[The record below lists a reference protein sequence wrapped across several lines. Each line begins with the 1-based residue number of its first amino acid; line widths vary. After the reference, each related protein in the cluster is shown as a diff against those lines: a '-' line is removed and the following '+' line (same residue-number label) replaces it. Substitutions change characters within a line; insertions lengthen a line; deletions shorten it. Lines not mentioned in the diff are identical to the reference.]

1 MDTKNVIAAIT
12 LSSAI
17 IILWSLFMIPEQPQ
31 KKDLIEKD
39 KIEQNADTPSLE
51 QKETLVTISREQ
63 ALKENARIQFEN
75 DNIVGSISLKGAS
88 IDDLTF
94 KNYKINLNEEDKV
107 ILSSS
112 QVNNLEIESFS
123 FSQSK
128 NKILIFTQSVKV
140 WRYNTRG
147 DYWVYDFK
155 KNEIQKLGRNMS
167 SSSLMFAKFSPN
179 ERFVAYVSKEKTES
193 GIRNSSTSVNIY
205 LESLDDR
212 SIKKLTS
219 SNGTKK
225 LINGT
230 FDWVYEEEF
239 GCRDGFIFNEDGT
252 RIAFWQIDANQVRDF
267 YMINNTDSIYSYTIP
282 VEYPKV
288 GEDLTPARIGVINL
302 SNAEITWMKIPG
314 EQNKFY
320 LPRMTWMP
328 GRNDLMI
335 QQLNRKQN
343 HSKIYIANAN
353 DGSTELLMEEKDDA
367 WVDLRSSWPYQVQA
381 GWKFINNGKEFL
393 YTTEKDGWSHIYRFD
408 ITNKTEYLVTKGNY
422 DVVKPLAYD
431 EKNESVYFIASP
443 ENPTERY
450 LYKTSAKGDGKL
462 IRVTPDILEGSHNY
476 QISTKAKYA
485 FHSFSNYFTRPMQA
499 IVSLPNHKF
508 INENQNMIEKYDLEK
523 KKDHPLE
530 FFEITTVDNVT
541 MEGWI
546 VKPKNLNKNKKYPVL
561 FYFYSEPAGQTGV
574 NRYGA
579 GNNSLY
585 DGNLGEDGYVY
596 VTFDGRG
603 TPSPKGRAWR
613 KAIYRNIG
621 RINVRDMAMG
631 AKAVFEKY
639 EFIDTS
645 RVAVHGWSGGG
656 TATLNCLFQYPEI
669 FHTGIAAAAVAN
681 QLTYDNIY
689 QERYMGDPKESYQDY
704 VDGSPI
710 KYAKNLKGNL
720 LYIHGTGDDNVHYQ
734 NAEMLANELIK
745 HKKVFYMLSYPN
757 RSHGIRED
765 GAYPHVRL
773 MFTDFLR
780 KNCPPGG
787 R

>member
-1 MDTKNVIAAIT
+1 
-12 LSSAI
+12 
-17 IILWSLFMIPEQPQ
+17 MIKHTQTIFYIFF
-31 KKDLIEKD
+31 LISTNLLGRVLPSDVVWNENETGYYTIKENSIVLVSTRGKKD
-39 KIEQNADTPSLE
+39 KI
-51 QKETLVTISREQ
+51 I
-63 ALKENARIQFEN
+63 
-75 DNIVGSISLKGAS
+75 
-88 IDDLTF
+88 LT
-94 KNYKINLNEEDKV
+94 
-107 ILSSS
+107 SS
-112 QVNNLEIESFS
+112 QVNNIKIESFS

-128 NKILIFTQSVKV
+128 NKVLLFTESVKV

-147 DYWVYDFK
+147 DYWVYDFN
-155 KNEIQKLGRNMS
+155 KNEMQKLGREMS

-179 ERFVAYVSKEKTES
+179 ENFVAYVSKEKSDS
-193 GIRNSSTSVNIY
+193 GTRNSSTSVNIY
-205 LESLDDR
+205 LEDLESR
-212 SIKKLTS
+212 TIKKLTS
-219 SNGTKK
+219 SKGTKK

-239 GCRDGFIFNEDGT
+239 GCRDGFIFNDDGSK
-252 RIAFWQIDANQVRDF
+252 IAFWQIDANQVRDF

-288 GEDLTPARIGVINL
+288 GEDLSPARIGVINL
-302 SNAEITWMKIPG
+302 KDEKITWMKIPG
-314 EQNKFY
+314 EENKFY

-328 GRNDLMI
+328 NRNDLMI

-343 HSKIYIANAN
+343 HSKIYIANS
-353 DGSTELLMEEKDDA
+353 DSGEIDILMEEKDEA

-408 ITNKTEYLVTKGNY
+408 INKKSEYLVTKGEY

-431 EKNESVYFIASP
+431 EKNEDVYFIASP

-450 LYKTSAKGDGKL
+450 LYKTSSLGNGEL
-462 IRVTPDILEGSHNY
+462 IKVTPNILEGSHNY

-499 IVSLPNHKF
+499 IVSLPEHKF
-508 INENQNMIEKYDLEK
+508 INKDQNMITKYDPQI
-523 KKDHPLE
+523 KDENPLE
-530 FFEITTVDNVT
+530 FFEITTIDNVT

-546 VKPKNLNKNKKYPVL
+546 VKPKNLDPEKKYPVL

-579 GNNSLY
+579 GRNGLY
-585 DGNLGEDGYVY
+585 DGDLGEDGYVY

-631 AKAVFEKY
+631 AKAVFSKY
-639 EFIDTS
+639 NFIDTS

-669 FHTGIAAAAVAN
+669 FHTGIAVAAVAN

-704 VDGSPI
+704 IDGSPI
-710 KYAKNLKGNL
+710 KYAKNLQGNL

-773 MFTDFLR
+773 MFTDFLK

>member
-1 MDTKNVIAAIT
+1 MIKQTQ
-12 LSSAI
+12 
-17 IILWSLFMIPEQPQ
+17 SLFYLIFFVSINLFGRVLPNDVVWNESETGYFTI
-31 KKDLIEKD
+31 KD
-39 KIEQNADTPSLE
+39 N
-51 QKETLVTISREQ
+51 
-63 ALKENARIQFEN
+63 
-75 DNIVGSISLKGAS
+75 NIVLVSTRGK
-88 IDDLTF
+88 
-94 KNYKINLNEEDKV
+94 EDKV

-167 SSSLMFAKFSPN
+167 GSSLMFAKFSPN
-179 ERFVAYVSKEKTES
+179 ERFVAYVSKEKSES

-212 SIKKLTS
+212 TIKKLTS

-302 SNAEITWMKIPG
+302 TNEEITWMKIPG

-353 DGSTELLMEEKDDA
+353 NGSTELLMEEKDDA

-431 EKNESVYFIASP
+431 EKNENVYFIASP

-462 IRVTPDILEGSHNY
+462 IRVTPDVLEGSHNY

-530 FFEITTVDNVT
+530 FFEITTVDDVT

-546 VKPKNLNKNKKYPVL
+546 VKPKNLDKNKKYPVL

-579 GNNSLY
+579 GNNGLY

-710 KYAKNLKGNL
+710 KYAKNLEGNL

-745 HKKVFYMLSYPN
+745 HKKIFYMLSYPN

>member
-1 MDTKNVIAAIT
+1 MIKQTQ
-12 LSSAI
+12 
-17 IILWSLFMIPEQPQ
+17 SLFYLIFFVSINLFGRVLPNDVVWNESETGYFTI
-31 KKDLIEKD
+31 KD
-39 KIEQNADTPSLE
+39 N
-51 QKETLVTISREQ
+51 
-63 ALKENARIQFEN
+63 
-75 DNIVGSISLKGAS
+75 NIVLVSTRGK
-88 IDDLTF
+88 
-94 KNYKINLNEEDKV
+94 EDKV

-179 ERFVAYVSKEKTES
+179 ERFVAYVSKEKSES

-212 SIKKLTS
+212 TIKKLTS

-302 SNAEITWMKIPG
+302 TNEEITWMKIPG

-353 DGSTELLMEEKDDA
+353 NGSTELLMEEKDEA

-431 EKNESVYFIASP
+431 EKNENVYFIASP

-450 LYKTSAKGDGKL
+450 LYKTSAKGDGQL
-462 IRVTPDILEGSHNY
+462 IRVTPDVLEGSHNY

-530 FFEITTVDNVT
+530 FFEITTVDDVT

-546 VKPKNLNKNKKYPVL
+546 VKPKNLDKNKKYPVL

-579 GNNSLY
+579 GNNGLY

-669 FHTGIAAAAVAN
+669 FHTGIAVAAVAN

-710 KYAKNLKGNL
+710 KYAKNLEGNL

-745 HKKVFYMLSYPN
+745 HKKIFYMLSYPN

>member
-1 MDTKNVIAAIT
+1 MIKQTQ
-12 LSSAI
+12 
-17 IILWSLFMIPEQPQ
+17 SLFYLIFFVSINLFGRVLPNDVVWNESETGYFTI
-31 KKDLIEKD
+31 KD
-39 KIEQNADTPSLE
+39 N
-51 QKETLVTISREQ
+51 
-63 ALKENARIQFEN
+63 
-75 DNIVGSISLKGAS
+75 NIVLVSTRGK
-88 IDDLTF
+88 
-94 KNYKINLNEEDKV
+94 EDKV

-179 ERFVAYVSKEKTES
+179 ERFVAYVSKEKSES

-212 SIKKLTS
+212 TIKKLTS

-302 SNAEITWMKIPG
+302 SNEEITWMKIPG
-314 EQNKFY
+314 EENKFY

-353 DGSTELLMEEKDDA
+353 NGSTELLMEEKDEA

-408 ITNKTEYLVTKGNY
+408 ITYKTEYLVTKGNY

-462 IRVTPDILEGSHNY
+462 IRVTPDVLEGSHNY

-508 INENQNMIEKYDLEK
+508 INENQNMIKKYDLEK

-530 FFEITTVDNVT
+530 FFEITTVDDVT

-546 VKPKNLNKNKKYPVL
+546 VKPKNLDKNKKYPVL

-579 GNNSLY
+579 GNNGLY

-669 FHTGIAAAAVAN
+669 FHTGIAVAAVAN

-710 KYAKNLKGNL
+710 KYAKNLEGNL

-745 HKKVFYMLSYPN
+745 HKKIFYMLSYPN

>member
-1 MDTKNVIAAIT
+1 MIKQTQ
-12 LSSAI
+12 
-17 IILWSLFMIPEQPQ
+17 SLFYLIFFVSINLFGRVLPNDVVWNESETGYFTI
-31 KKDLIEKD
+31 KD
-39 KIEQNADTPSLE
+39 N
-51 QKETLVTISREQ
+51 
-63 ALKENARIQFEN
+63 
-75 DNIVGSISLKGAS
+75 NIVLVSTRGK
-88 IDDLTF
+88 
-94 KNYKINLNEEDKV
+94 EDKV

-167 SSSLMFAKFSPN
+167 GSSLMFAKFSPN
-179 ERFVAYVSKEKTES
+179 ERFVAYVSKEKSES

-212 SIKKLTS
+212 TIKKLTS

-302 SNAEITWMKIPG
+302 TNEEITWMKIPG

-353 DGSTELLMEEKDDA
+353 NGSTELLMEEKDDA

-462 IRVTPDILEGSHNY
+462 IRVTPDVLEGSHNY

-546 VKPKNLNKNKKYPVL
+546 VKPKNLDKNKKYPVL

-579 GNNSLY
+579 GNNGLY

>member
-1 MDTKNVIAAIT
+1 MFFISMNLFGRVLPNDVIWNENETGYYTIKENNIVLVSTKG
-12 LSSAI
+12 
-17 IILWSLFMIPEQPQ
+17 
-31 KKDLIEKD
+31 KGD
-39 KIEQNADTPSLE
+39 KI
-51 QKETLVTISREQ
+51 
-63 ALKENARIQFEN
+63 
-75 DNIVGSISLKGAS
+75 
-88 IDDLTF
+88 
-94 KNYKINLNEEDKV
+94 

-112 QVNNLEIESFS
+112 QIKNLEIESFS
-123 FSQSK
+123 FSQNK
-128 NKILIFTQSVKV
+128 NKVLIFTESVKV

-147 DYWVYDFK
+147 DYWVYDFSK
-155 KNEIQKLGRNMS
+155 GELQKLGRDMS
-167 SSSLMFAKFSPN
+167 SSSLMFAKFSPDAN
-179 ERFVAYVSKEKTES
+179 FVAYVSKEKSES
-193 GIRNSSTSVNIY
+193 GIRTSSTSVNIY
-205 LESLDDR
+205 LENLQDR

-219 SNGTKK
+219 SNRTKK

-239 GCRDGFIFNEDGT
+239 GCRDGFIFNEDGS

-288 GEDLTPARIGVINL
+288 GEDLSPAKIGVINL
-302 SNAEITWMKIPG
+302 SNEKTTWMNVPG

-343 HSKIYIANAN
+343 HSKIYIANS
-353 DGSTELLMEEKDDA
+353 DSGETELLMEEKDDA

-381 GWKFINNGKEFL
+381 GWKFINDGKEFL
-393 YTTEKDGWSHIYRFD
+393 YTTEKDGWSHIYRFN
-408 ITNKTEYLVTKGNY
+408 IASKSEYLVTKGNY

-462 IRVTPDILEGSHNY
+462 IRVTPEILEGSHNY
-476 QISTKAKYA
+476 QISTKGKYA

-499 IVSLPNHKF
+499 LVSLPNHKF
-508 INENQNMIEKYDLEK
+508 INEEQNMIKKYEPEK
-523 KKDHPLE
+523 KEDHPLE
-530 FFEITTVDNVT
+530 FFEITTIDDVT

-546 VKPKNLNKNKKYPVL
+546 VKPKNLDKNKKYPVL

-639 EFIDTS
+639 NFIDTS

-704 VDGSPI
+704 IDGSPI

>member
-1 MDTKNVIAAIT
+1 MLKIIHNS
-12 LSSAI
+12 LF
-17 IILWSLFMIPEQPQ
+17 IILLFSYSLTARVLPQ
-31 KKDLIEKD
+31 DVVWNEEETGYYSIKENNIMLISTEGEKD
-39 KIEQNADTPSLE
+39 QL
-51 QKETLVTISREQ
+51 
-63 ALKENARIQFEN
+63 
-75 DNIVGSISLKGAS
+75 
-88 IDDLTF
+88 
-94 KNYKINLNEEDKV
+94 

-112 QVNNLEIESFS
+112 EVGDIKIESFL
-123 FSQSK
+123 FSQNK
-128 NKILIFTQSVKV
+128 NKILLFTKSVKV
-140 WRYNTRG
+140 WRYNTKG

-155 KNEIQKLGRNMS
+155 TKQGNKIGKSMPD
-167 SSSLMFAKFSPN
+167 SSLMFAKFSPN
-179 ERFVAYVSKEKTES
+179 EKFVAFVSKEKS
-193 GIRNSSTSVNIY
+193 DKNIRNSSTSVNIY
-205 LESLDDR
+205 IENLEDN

-219 SNGTKK
+219 SNGTEK

-239 GCRDGFIFNEDGT
+239 GCRDGFIFNESGNK
-252 RIAFWQIDANQVRDF
+252 IAFWQIDANQVRDF

-288 GEDLTPARIGVINL
+288 GEDLTPAKIGVINL
-302 SNAEITWMKIPG
+302 DNGEIQWMNIPG
-314 EQNKFY
+314 ESHKYY
-320 LPRMTWMP
+320 LPRMTWIP
-328 GRNDLMI
+328 GKDELMV

-343 HSKIYIANAN
+343 HSKIFVANS
-353 DGSTELLMEEKDDA
+353 DTGESKLLMEEKDDA

-381 GWKFINNGKEFL
+381 GWKFINSGKEFL
-393 YTTEKDGWSHIYRFD
+393 YTTEKDGWSHIYRFN
-408 ITNKTEYLVTKGNY
+408 IKKQTEYLVTKGNY

-431 EKNESVYFIASP
+431 EKSDEVYFIASP
-443 ENPTERY
+443 NQPTERY
-450 LYKTSAKGDGKL
+450 LYKTSAKGKGNLKR
-462 IRVTPDILEGSHNY
+462 ITPEILEGSHNY

-485 FHSFSNYFTRPMQA
+485 FHSFSNYYTRPMQA
-499 IVSLPNHKF
+499 IISLPDHRF
-508 INENQNMIEKYDLEK
+508 INEDQNMVNKFDK
-523 KKDHPLE
+523 KKKSDHPLE
-530 FFEITTVDNVT
+530 FFQITTVDDVT

-546 VKPKNLNKNKKYPVL
+546 VKPKNMDKNKKYPVL

-579 GNNSLY
+579 GNNGLY
-585 DGNLGEDGYVY
+585 DGNLAEDGYVY

-613 KAIYRNIG
+613 KAIYRQIG
-621 RINVRDMAMG
+621 RVNVRDMAMG
-631 AKAVFEKY
+631 AKAVFDKY
-639 EFIDTS
+639 TFIDTS

-669 FHTGIAAAAVAN
+669 FHTGIAVAAVAN

-710 KYAKNLKGNL
+710 KYAKNLEGNL

>member
-1 MDTKNVIAAIT
+1 MLKIIHNS
-12 LSSAI
+12 LF
-17 IILWSLFMIPEQPQ
+17 IILLFSYSLTARVLPQ
-31 KKDLIEKD
+31 DVVWNEEETGYYSIKENNIMLISTEGEKD
-39 KIEQNADTPSLE
+39 QL
-51 QKETLVTISREQ
+51 
-63 ALKENARIQFEN
+63 
-75 DNIVGSISLKGAS
+75 
-88 IDDLTF
+88 
-94 KNYKINLNEEDKV
+94 

-112 QVNNLEIESFS
+112 EVGDIKIESFL
-123 FSQSK
+123 FSQNK
-128 NKILIFTQSVKV
+128 NKILLFTKSVKV
-140 WRYNTRG
+140 WRYNTKG

-155 KNEIQKLGRNMS
+155 TKQGNKIGKSMPD
-167 SSSLMFAKFSPN
+167 SSLMFAKFSPN
-179 ERFVAYVSKEKTES
+179 EKFVAFVSKEKS
-193 GIRNSSTSVNIY
+193 DKNIRNSSTSVNIY
-205 LESLDDR
+205 IENLEDN

-219 SNGTKK
+219 SNGTEK

-239 GCRDGFIFNEDGT
+239 GCRDGFIFNESGNK
-252 RIAFWQIDANQVRDF
+252 IAFWQIDANQVRDF

-288 GEDLTPARIGVINL
+288 GEDLTPAKIGVINL
-302 SNAEITWMKIPG
+302 DNGEIQWMNIPG
-314 EQNKFY
+314 ESHKYY
-320 LPRMTWMP
+320 LPRMTWIP
-328 GRNDLMI
+328 GKDELMV

-343 HSKIYIANAN
+343 HSKIFVANS
-353 DGSTELLMEEKDDA
+353 DTGESKLLMEEKDDA

-381 GWKFINNGKEFL
+381 GWKFINSGKEFL
-393 YTTEKDGWSHIYRFD
+393 YTTEKDGWSHIYRFN
-408 ITNKTEYLVTKGNY
+408 IKKQTEYLVTKGNY

-431 EKNESVYFIASP
+431 EKSDEVYFIASP
-443 ENPTERY
+443 NQPTERY
-450 LYKTSAKGDGKL
+450 LYKTSAKGNGNLKR
-462 IRVTPDILEGSHNY
+462 ITPEILEGSHNY

-485 FHSFSNYFTRPMQA
+485 FHSFSNYYTRPMQA
-499 IVSLPNHKF
+499 VVSLPDHRF
-508 INENQNMIEKYDLEK
+508 INEDQNMINKFDK
-523 KKDHPLE
+523 KKKSDHPLE
-530 FFEITTVDNVT
+530 FFQITTVDDVT

-546 VKPKNLNKNKKYPVL
+546 VKPKDMDKNKKYPVL

-579 GNNSLY
+579 GNNGLY
-585 DGNLGEDGYVY
+585 DGNLAEDGYVY

-613 KAIYRNIG
+613 KAIYRQIG
-621 RINVRDMAMG
+621 RVNVRDMAMG
-631 AKAVFEKY
+631 AKAVFDKY
-639 EFIDTS
+639 TFIDTS

-669 FHTGIAAAAVAN
+669 FHTGIAVAAVAN

-710 KYAKNLKGNL
+710 KYAKNLEGNL

>member
-1 MDTKNVIAAIT
+1 MIKQTQ
-12 LSSAI
+12 
-17 IILWSLFMIPEQPQ
+17 SLFYLIFFVSINLFGRVLPNDVVWNESETGYFTI
-31 KKDLIEKD
+31 KD
-39 KIEQNADTPSLE
+39 N
-51 QKETLVTISREQ
+51 
-63 ALKENARIQFEN
+63 
-75 DNIVGSISLKGAS
+75 NIVLVSTRGK
-88 IDDLTF
+88 
-94 KNYKINLNEEDKV
+94 EDKV

-167 SSSLMFAKFSPN
+167 NSSLMFAKFSPN

-219 SNGTKK
+219 SNGTQK

-302 SNAEITWMKIPG
+302 SNEEITWMKIPG

-546 VKPKNLNKNKKYPVL
+546 VKPKNLDKNKKYPVL
-561 FYFYSEPAGQTGV
+561 FYFYSEPAGQTGI

-579 GNNSLY
+579 GNNGLY

-704 VDGSPI
+704 IDGSPI

>member
-1 MDTKNVIAAIT
+1 
-12 LSSAI
+12 
-17 IILWSLFMIPEQPQ
+17 
-31 KKDLIEKD
+31 
-39 KIEQNADTPSLE
+39 
-51 QKETLVTISREQ
+51 
-63 ALKENARIQFEN
+63 
-75 DNIVGSISLKGAS
+75 
-88 IDDLTF
+88 
-94 KNYKINLNEEDKV
+94 
-107 ILSSS
+107 
-112 QVNNLEIESFS
+112 
-123 FSQSK
+123 
-128 NKILIFTQSVKV
+128 
-140 WRYNTRG
+140 
-147 DYWVYDFK
+147 
-155 KNEIQKLGRNMS
+155 
-167 SSSLMFAKFSPN
+167 
-179 ERFVAYVSKEKTES
+179 
-193 GIRNSSTSVNIY
+193 
-205 LESLDDR
+205 
-212 SIKKLTS
+212 
-219 SNGTKK
+219 
-225 LINGT
+225 
-230 FDWVYEEEF
+230 
-239 GCRDGFIFNEDGT
+239 
-252 RIAFWQIDANQVRDF
+252 AFWQIDANQVIDF
-267 YMINNTDSIYSYTIP
+267 FMINNTDSIYSYTIP

-288 GEDLTPARIGVINL
+288 GEDLSPARIGVIDL
-302 SNAEITWMKIPG
+302 ATDKISWIKIPG
-314 EQNKFY
+314 ESNKFY
-320 LPRMTWMP
+320 LPRMTWLP
-328 GRNDLMI
+328 NKDELMI

-343 HSKIYIANAN
+343 HSKIFIA
-353 DGSTELLMEEKDDA
+353 DSESGQSRLLMEETDDA

-393 YTTEKDGWSHIYRFD
+393 YTTEKDGWSHIYRFN
-408 ITNKTEYLVTKGNY
+408 IKNKKEYLVTKGNY
-422 DVVKPLAYD
+422 DVVRPLAYD
-431 EKNESVYFIASP
+431 EQNKEVYFIASP

-450 LYKTSAKGDGKL
+450 LYKTSVKGNGKL
-462 IRVTPDILEGSHNY
+462 QRVTPLNLEGSHNY

-485 FHSFSNYFTRPMQA
+485 FHSFSNYYTKPMQA
-499 IVSLPNHKF
+499 VISLPSHDF
-508 INENQNMIEKYDLEK
+508 IYKEQNMVSKFDSRK

-546 VKPKNLNKNKKYPVL
+546 VKPKNLDVNKKYPVL

-579 GNNSLY
+579 GNNGLY
-585 DGNLGEDGYVY
+585 DGNLSEDGYVY

-639 EFIDTS
+639 DFIDTT

-669 FHTGIAAAAVAN
+669 FHTGIAVAAVAN

-689 QERYMGDPKESYQDY
+689 QERYMGDPKETYQDY

-765 GAYPHVRL
+765 NAYPHVRL

-787 R
+787 K

>member
-1 MDTKNVIAAIT
+1 MFFITMNLFGRVLPNDVIWNENETGYYTIKENNIVLVSTKG
-12 LSSAI
+12 
-17 IILWSLFMIPEQPQ
+17 
-31 KKDLIEKD
+31 KGD
-39 KIEQNADTPSLE
+39 KI
-51 QKETLVTISREQ
+51 
-63 ALKENARIQFEN
+63 
-75 DNIVGSISLKGAS
+75 
-88 IDDLTF
+88 
-94 KNYKINLNEEDKV
+94 

-112 QVNNLEIESFS
+112 QIKNLEIESFS
-123 FSQSK
+123 FSQNK
-128 NKILIFTQSVKV
+128 NKVLIFTESVKV

-147 DYWVYDFK
+147 DYWVYDFSK
-155 KNEIQKLGRNMS
+155 GELQKLGRDMS
-167 SSSLMFAKFSPN
+167 SSSLMFAKFSPDAN
-179 ERFVAYVSKEKTES
+179 FVAYVSKEKSES
-193 GIRNSSTSVNIY
+193 GIRTSSTSVNIY
-205 LESLDDR
+205 LENLQDR

-239 GCRDGFIFNEDGT
+239 GCRDGFIFNEDGS

-288 GEDLTPARIGVINL
+288 GEDLSPARIGVINL
-302 SNAEITWMKIPG
+302 SNEKTTWMNVPG

-343 HSKIYIANAN
+343 HSKIYIANS
-353 DGSTELLMEEKDDA
+353 DSGETELLMEEKDDA

-393 YTTEKDGWSHIYRFD
+393 YTTEKDGWSHIYRFN
-408 ITNKTEYLVTKGNY
+408 IASKSEYLVTKGNY

-450 LYKTSAKGDGKL
+450 LYKTSVKGDGKL
-462 IRVTPDILEGSHNY
+462 IRVTPEILEGSHNY
-476 QISTKAKYA
+476 QISTKGKYA

-499 IVSLPNHKF
+499 IVSLPNHRF
-508 INENQNMIEKYDLEK
+508 INEEQNMIKKYEPEK
-523 KKDHPLE
+523 KEDHPLE
-530 FFEITTVDNVT
+530 FFEITTIDDVT

-546 VKPKNLNKNKKYPVL
+546 VKPKNLDKNKKYSVL

-639 EFIDTS
+639 NFIDTS

>member
-1 MDTKNVIAAIT
+1 MQK
-12 LSSAI
+12 I
-17 IILWSLFMIPEQPQ
+17 IQSSLFIIVLLSYSLTARVLPQ
-31 KKDLIEKD
+31 DVVWNEEETGYYSIKENNIMLISTEGKKDQL
-39 KIEQNADTPSLE
+39 
-51 QKETLVTISREQ
+51 
-63 ALKENARIQFEN
+63 
-75 DNIVGSISLKGAS
+75 
-88 IDDLTF
+88 
-94 KNYKINLNEEDKV
+94 

-112 QVNNLEIESFS
+112 EVGDIKIESFL
-123 FSQSK
+123 FSKNK
-128 NKILIFTQSVKV
+128 NKILLFTNSIKV

-147 DYWVYDFK
+147 DYWVYNFETKQGK
-155 KNEIQKLGRNMS
+155 KIGNSMPD
-167 SSSLMFAKFSPN
+167 SSLMFAKFSPN
-179 ERFVAYVSKEKTES
+179 ESFVAFVSKEKS
-193 GIRNSSTSVNIY
+193 SKNVRNSSTSVNIY
-205 LESLDDR
+205 IENLEDN

-219 SNGTKK
+219 SNGTEK

-239 GCRDGFIFNEDGT
+239 GCRDGFIFNDSGNK
-252 RIAFWQIDANQVRDF
+252 IAFWQIDANQVRDF

-288 GEDLTPARIGVINL
+288 GEDLTPAKIGVIDLDNG
-302 SNAEITWMKIPG
+302 EIQWIKIPG
-314 EQNKFY
+314 ESHKYY
-320 LPRMTWMP
+320 LPRMTWVP
-328 GRNDLMI
+328 GRDELMI

-343 HSKIYIANAN
+343 HSKIYVA
-353 DGSTELLMEEKDDA
+353 DSETGESKLLMEEKDDA

-381 GWKFINNGKEFL
+381 GWKFINGGKEFL
-393 YTTEKDGWSHIYRFD
+393 YTTEKDGWSHIYRFN
-408 ITNKTEYLVTKGNY
+408 IKKQTEYLVTKGNY

-431 EKNESVYFIASP
+431 EKSDEVYFIASP
-443 ENPTERY
+443 NQPTERY
-450 LYKTSAKGDGKL
+450 LYKTSAKGKGSLKR
-462 IRVTPDILEGSHNY
+462 ITPDVLEGSHNY

-485 FHSFSNYFTRPMQA
+485 FHSFSNYYTRPMQA
-499 IVSLPNHKF
+499 IVSLPDHKF
-508 INENQNMIEKYDLEK
+508 INEDQDMINKFDKEK

-530 FFEITTVDNVT
+530 FFQITTVDDVT

-546 VKPKNLNKNKKYPVL
+546 VKPKNMDKNKKYPVL

-579 GNNSLY
+579 GNNGLY
-585 DGNLGEDGYVY
+585 DGNLAEDGYVY

-613 KAIYRNIG
+613 KAIYRQIG
-621 RINVRDMAMG
+621 RVNVRDMAMG
-631 AKAVFEKY
+631 AKAVFDKY
-639 EFIDTS
+639 NFIDTS

-669 FHTGIAAAAVAN
+669 FHTGIAVAAVAN

-710 KYAKNLKGNL
+710 KYAKNLEGNL

-745 HKKVFYMLSYPN
+745 HKKIFYMLSYPN

>member
-1 MDTKNVIAAIT
+1 MIRQTQSLIY
-12 LSSAI
+12 
-17 IILWSLFMIPEQPQ
+17 ILLFVSINLFGRVLPNDVVWNESETGYYTI
-31 KKDLIEKD
+31 KD
-39 KIEQNADTPSLE
+39 N
-51 QKETLVTISREQ
+51 
-63 ALKENARIQFEN
+63 
-75 DNIVGSISLKGAS
+75 NIVLVSTRGK
-88 IDDLTF
+88 
-94 KNYKINLNEEDKV
+94 EDKV
-107 ILSSS
+107 ILSST

-128 NKILIFTQSVKV
+128 NKILIFTESVKV

-155 KNEIQKLGRNMS
+155 KDEIQKLGRNMS

-179 ERFVAYVSKEKTES
+179 ENFVAYVSKEKSES

-302 SNAEITWMKIPG
+302 SNEEITWMKVPG

-343 HSKIYIANAN
+343 HSKIYIANGDN
-353 DGSTELLMEEKDDA
+353 GRTELLMEEKDDA

-408 ITNKTEYLVTKGNY
+408 ITNKSEYLVTKGNY

-462 IRVTPDILEGSHNY
+462 IRVTPDVLEGSHNY

-485 FHSFSNYFTRPMQA
+485 FHSFSNYFTRSMQA

-523 KKDHPLE
+523 KNDHPLE
-530 FFEITTVDNVT
+530 FFEITTVDEVT

-546 VKPKNLNKNKKYPVL
+546 VKPKNLDENKKYPVL
-561 FYFYSEPAGQTGV
+561 FYFYSEPAGQTGI

-579 GNNSLY
+579 GNNGLY
-585 DGNLGEDGYVY
+585 DGDLGEDGYVY

-639 EFIDTS
+639 TFIDTS

-669 FHTGIAAAAVAN
+669 FHTGIAVAAVAN

-710 KYAKNLKGNL
+710 KYAKNLEGNL

-745 HKKVFYMLSYPN
+745 HKKIFYMLSYPN

>member
-1 MDTKNVIAAIT
+1 MIKQTQ
-12 LSSAI
+12 
-17 IILWSLFMIPEQPQ
+17 SLFYLIFFVSINLFGRVLPNDVVWNESETGYFTI
-31 KKDLIEKD
+31 KD
-39 KIEQNADTPSLE
+39 N
-51 QKETLVTISREQ
+51 
-63 ALKENARIQFEN
+63 
-75 DNIVGSISLKGAS
+75 NIVLVSTRGK
-88 IDDLTF
+88 
-94 KNYKINLNEEDKV
+94 EDKV

-167 SSSLMFAKFSPN
+167 GSSLMFAKFSPN

-302 SNAEITWMKIPG
+302 TNEEITWMKIPG

-353 DGSTELLMEEKDDA
+353 NGSTELLMEEKDDA

-431 EKNESVYFIASP
+431 EKNENVYFIASP

-462 IRVTPDILEGSHNY
+462 IRVTPDVLEGSHNY

-546 VKPKNLNKNKKYPVL
+546 VKPKNLDKNKKYPVL

-579 GNNSLY
+579 GNNGLY

-669 FHTGIAAAAVAN
+669 FHTGIAVAAVAN

-710 KYAKNLKGNL
+710 KYAKNLEGNL

-745 HKKVFYMLSYPN
+745 HKKIFYMLSYPN

>member
-1 MDTKNVIAAIT
+1 MIKQTQ
-12 LSSAI
+12 
-17 IILWSLFMIPEQPQ
+17 SLFYLIFFVSINLFGRVLPNDVVWNESETGYFTI
-31 KKDLIEKD
+31 KD
-39 KIEQNADTPSLE
+39 N
-51 QKETLVTISREQ
+51 
-63 ALKENARIQFEN
+63 
-75 DNIVGSISLKGAS
+75 NIVLVSTRGK
-88 IDDLTF
+88 
-94 KNYKINLNEEDKV
+94 EDKV

-212 SIKKLTS
+212 TIKKLTS

-302 SNAEITWMKIPG
+302 TNEEITWMKIPG

-353 DGSTELLMEEKDDA
+353 NGSTELLMEEKDDA

-431 EKNESVYFIASP
+431 EKNENVYFIASP

-462 IRVTPDILEGSHNY
+462 IRVTPDVLEGSHNY

-530 FFEITTVDNVT
+530 FFEITTVDDVT

-546 VKPKNLNKNKKYPVL
+546 VKPKNLDKNKKYPVL

-579 GNNSLY
+579 GNNGLY

-669 FHTGIAAAAVAN
+669 FHTGIAVAAVAN

-710 KYAKNLKGNL
+710 KYAKNLEGNL

-745 HKKVFYMLSYPN
+745 HKKIFYMLSYPN

>member
-1 MDTKNVIAAIT
+1 MIKRTQVLFSIIFFVSVTLFGRVLPNDIVWNENETGYYSIKNNNIVLVST
-12 LSSAI
+12 RGK
-17 IILWSLFMIPEQPQ
+17 E
-31 KKDLIEKD
+31 D
-39 KIEQNADTPSLE
+39 KI
-51 QKETLVTISREQ
+51 
-63 ALKENARIQFEN
+63 
-75 DNIVGSISLKGAS
+75 
-88 IDDLTF
+88 
-94 KNYKINLNEEDKV
+94 
-107 ILSSS
+107 ILSST
-112 QVNNLEIESFS
+112 QINNIKIESFS

-128 NKILIFTQSVKV
+128 NKILLFTKSVKV

-147 DYWVYDFK
+147 DYWVYDFN
-155 KNEIQKLGRNMS
+155 KNQVQKLGREMS
-167 SSSLMFAKFSPN
+167 SSSLMFAKFSPDEN
-179 ERFVAYVSKEKTES
+179 FVGYVSKEKSES
-193 GIRNSSTSVNIY
+193 GFRNSSTSVNIY
-205 LESLDDR
+205 LENLENR
-212 SIKKLTS
+212 EIKKLTS

-239 GCRDGFIFNEDGT
+239 GCRDGFIFSEDGS

-302 SNAEITWMKIPG
+302 IDEKITWMKVPG

-343 HSKIYIANAN
+343 HSKIYIANSN
-353 DGSTELLMEEKDDA
+353 NGETELLMEEKDDA

-381 GWKFINNGKEFL
+381 GWKFINEGKEFL
-393 YTTEKDGWSHIYRFD
+393 YTTEKDGWSHIYRFN
-408 ITNKTEYLVTKGNY
+408 ISSKSEYLVTKGDY

-431 EKNESVYFIASP
+431 ERNEIVYFIASP

-450 LYKTSAKGDGKL
+450 LYKTSAKGNGSL
-462 IRVTPDILEGSHNY
+462 IRVTPNVLEGSHNY

-499 IVSLPNHKF
+499 IITLPNHKF
-508 INENQNMIEKYDLEK
+508 INDDQNMIK
-523 KKDHPLE
+523 KFDASKKEDHPLE
-530 FFEITTVDNVT
+530 FFQITTVDDVT

-579 GNNSLY
+579 GNNGLY
-585 DGNLGEDGYVY
+585 DGNLGDDGYVY

-639 EFIDTS
+639 DFIDTS

-669 FHTGIAAAAVAN
+669 FHTGIAVAAVAN

-710 KYAKNLKGNL
+710 KYAKNLEGNL

-765 GAYPHVRL
+765 NAYPHVRL

-780 KNCPPGG
+780 RNCPPGG

>member
-1 MDTKNVIAAIT
+1 MLKIIH
-12 LSSAI
+12 SSLF
-17 IILWSLFMIPEQPQ
+17 IILLFSYSLTARVLPQ
-31 KKDLIEKD
+31 DVVWNEEETGYYSIKENNIMLISTEGEKD
-39 KIEQNADTPSLE
+39 QL
-51 QKETLVTISREQ
+51 
-63 ALKENARIQFEN
+63 
-75 DNIVGSISLKGAS
+75 
-88 IDDLTF
+88 
-94 KNYKINLNEEDKV
+94 

-112 QVNNLEIESFS
+112 EVGDIKIESFL
-123 FSQSK
+123 FSQNK
-128 NKILIFTQSVKV
+128 NKILLFTKSVKV

-155 KNEIQKLGRNMS
+155 TKQGKKVGKSMPD
-167 SSSLMFAKFSPN
+167 SSLMFAKFSPN
-179 ERFVAYVSKEKTES
+179 EKFVAFVSKEKS
-193 GIRNSSTSVNIY
+193 DKNIRNSSTSVNIY
-205 LESLDDR
+205 IENLEDN

-219 SNGTKK
+219 SNGTEK

-239 GCRDGFIFNEDGT
+239 GCRDGFIFNESGNK
-252 RIAFWQIDANQVRDF
+252 IAFWQIDANQVRDF

-288 GEDLTPARIGVINL
+288 GEDLTPAKIGVINL
-302 SNAEITWMKIPG
+302 DNGEIQWMNIPG
-314 EQNKFY
+314 ESHKYY
-320 LPRMTWMP
+320 LPRMTWIP
-328 GRNDLMI
+328 GRDELMI

-343 HSKIYIANAN
+343 HSKIFVANS
-353 DGSTELLMEEKDDA
+353 DTGESKLLMEEKDDA

-381 GWKFINNGKEFL
+381 GWKFINGGKEFL
-393 YTTEKDGWSHIYRFD
+393 YTTEKDGWSHIYRFN
-408 ITNKTEYLVTKGNY
+408 IKKQTEYLVTKGNY

-431 EKNESVYFIASP
+431 EKSDEVYFIASP
-443 ENPTERY
+443 NQPTERY
-450 LYKTSAKGDGKL
+450 LYKTSAKGKGNLKR
-462 IRVTPDILEGSHNY
+462 ITPEILEGSHNY

-485 FHSFSNYFTRPMQA
+485 FHSFSNYYTRPMQA
-499 IVSLPNHKF
+499 VVSLPDHRF
-508 INENQNMIEKYDLEK
+508 INEDQNMINKFDK
-523 KKDHPLE
+523 KKKSDHPLE
-530 FFEITTVDNVT
+530 FFQITTVDDVT

-546 VKPKNLNKNKKYPVL
+546 VKPKDMDKNKKYPVL

-579 GNNSLY
+579 GNNGLY
-585 DGNLGEDGYVY
+585 DGNLAEDGYVY

-613 KAIYRNIG
+613 KAIYRQIG
-621 RINVRDMAMG
+621 RVNVRDMAMG
-631 AKAVFEKY
+631 AKAVFDKY
-639 EFIDTS
+639 NFIDTS

-669 FHTGIAAAAVAN
+669 FHTGIAVAAVAN

-710 KYAKNLKGNL
+710 KYAKNLEGNL

>member
-1 MDTKNVIAAIT
+1 MIKRTQVLFSIIFFVSVTLFGRVLPNDIVWNENETGYYSIKNNNIVLVST
-12 LSSAI
+12 RGK
-17 IILWSLFMIPEQPQ
+17 E
-31 KKDLIEKD
+31 D
-39 KIEQNADTPSLE
+39 KI
-51 QKETLVTISREQ
+51 
-63 ALKENARIQFEN
+63 
-75 DNIVGSISLKGAS
+75 
-88 IDDLTF
+88 
-94 KNYKINLNEEDKV
+94 
-107 ILSSS
+107 ILSST
-112 QVNNLEIESFS
+112 QINNIEIESFS

-128 NKILIFTQSVKV
+128 NKILLFTKSVKV

-147 DYWVYDFK
+147 DYWVYDFN
-155 KNEIQKLGRNMS
+155 KNQVQKLGREMS
-167 SSSLMFAKFSPN
+167 SSSLMFAKFSPDEN
-179 ERFVAYVSKEKTES
+179 FVGYVSKEKSES
-193 GIRNSSTSVNIY
+193 GFRNSSTSVNIY
-205 LESLDDR
+205 LENLENR
-212 SIKKLTS
+212 EIKKLTS

-239 GCRDGFIFNEDGT
+239 GCRDGFIFSEDGS

-302 SNAEITWMKIPG
+302 IDEKITWMKVPG

-343 HSKIYIANAN
+343 HSKIYIANSN
-353 DGSTELLMEEKDDA
+353 NGETELLMEEKDDA

-381 GWKFINNGKEFL
+381 GWKFINEGKEFL
-393 YTTEKDGWSHIYRFD
+393 YTTEKDGWSHIYRFN
-408 ITNKTEYLVTKGNY
+408 ISSKSEYLVTKGDY

-431 EKNESVYFIASP
+431 EKNEMVYFIASP

-450 LYKTSAKGDGKL
+450 LYKTSAKGNGSL
-462 IRVTPDILEGSHNY
+462 NRVTPNVLEGSHNY

-499 IVSLPNHKF
+499 IVTLPNHKF
-508 INENQNMIEKYDLEK
+508 INDDQNMIK
-523 KKDHPLE
+523 KFDASKKEEHPLE
-530 FFEITTVDNVT
+530 FFQITTVDDVT

-579 GNNSLY
+579 GNNGLY
-585 DGNLGEDGYVY
+585 DGNLGDDGYVY

-639 EFIDTS
+639 DFIDTS

-669 FHTGIAAAAVAN
+669 FHTGIAVAAVAN

-710 KYAKNLKGNL
+710 KYAKNLEGNL

-765 GAYPHVRL
+765 DAYPHVRL

>member
-1 MDTKNVIAAIT
+1 MLKIIH
-12 LSSAI
+12 SSLF
-17 IILWSLFMIPEQPQ
+17 IILLFSYSLTARVLPQ
-31 KKDLIEKD
+31 DVVWNEEETGYYSIKENNIMLISTEGEKD
-39 KIEQNADTPSLE
+39 QL
-51 QKETLVTISREQ
+51 
-63 ALKENARIQFEN
+63 
-75 DNIVGSISLKGAS
+75 
-88 IDDLTF
+88 
-94 KNYKINLNEEDKV
+94 

-112 QVNNLEIESFS
+112 EVGDIKIESFL
-123 FSQSK
+123 FSQNK
-128 NKILIFTQSVKV
+128 NKILLFTKSVKV
-140 WRYNTRG
+140 WRYNTKG

-155 KNEIQKLGRNMS
+155 TKQGNKIGKSMPV
-167 SSSLMFAKFSPN
+167 SSLMFAKFSPN
-179 ERFVAYVSKEKTES
+179 EKFVAFVSKEKS
-193 GIRNSSTSVNIY
+193 DKNIRNSSTSVNIY
-205 LESLDDR
+205 IENLEDN

-219 SNGTKK
+219 SNGTEK

-239 GCRDGFIFNEDGT
+239 GCRDGFIFNESGNK
-252 RIAFWQIDANQVRDF
+252 IAFWQIDANQVRDF

-288 GEDLTPARIGVINL
+288 GEDLTPAKIGIINL
-302 SNAEITWMKIPG
+302 DNGEIQWMNIPG
-314 EQNKFY
+314 ESHKYY
-320 LPRMTWMP
+320 LPRMTWIP
-328 GRNDLMI
+328 GRDELMI

-343 HSKIYIANAN
+343 HSKIFVANS
-353 DGSTELLMEEKDDA
+353 DTGESKLLMEEKDDA

-381 GWKFINNGKEFL
+381 GWKFINSGKEFL
-393 YTTEKDGWSHIYRFD
+393 YTTEKDGWSHIYRFN
-408 ITNKTEYLVTKGNY
+408 IKKQTEYLVTKGNY

-431 EKNESVYFIASP
+431 EKSDEVYFIASP
-443 ENPTERY
+443 NQPTERY
-450 LYKTSAKGDGKL
+450 LYKTSAKGKGNLKR
-462 IRVTPDILEGSHNY
+462 ITPEILEGSHNY

-485 FHSFSNYFTRPMQA
+485 FHSFSNYYTRPMQA
-499 IVSLPNHKF
+499 VVSLPDHRF
-508 INENQNMIEKYDLEK
+508 INEDQNMVNKFDK
-523 KKDHPLE
+523 KKKSDHPLE
-530 FFEITTVDNVT
+530 FFQITTVDDVT

-546 VKPKNLNKNKKYPVL
+546 VKPKNMDKNKKYPVL

-579 GNNSLY
+579 GNNGLY
-585 DGNLGEDGYVY
+585 DGNLAEDGYVY

-613 KAIYRNIG
+613 KAIYRQIG
-621 RINVRDMAMG
+621 RVNVRDMAMG
-631 AKAVFEKY
+631 AKAVFDKY
-639 EFIDTS
+639 TFIDTS

-669 FHTGIAAAAVAN
+669 FHTGIAVAAVAN

-710 KYAKNLKGNL
+710 KYAKNFEGNL

>member
-1 MDTKNVIAAIT
+1 MIRKIQ
-12 LSSAI
+12 
-17 IILWSLFMIPEQPQ
+17 SLFCIIFFISINLFGRVLPNDIIWNE
-31 KKDLIEKD
+31 
-39 KIEQNADTPSLE
+39 N
-51 QKETLVTISREQ
+51 ETGYYTI
-63 ALKENARIQFEN
+63 KNN
-75 DNIVGSISLKGAS
+75 NIVLVSTKGK
-88 IDDLTF
+88 D
-94 KNYKINLNEEDKV
+94 DKV

-112 QVNNLEIESFS
+112 QINNLEIESFS

-128 NKILIFTQSVKV
+128 SKILLFTESVKV

-155 KNEIQKLGRNMS
+155 KDQIQKLGRDMS
-167 SSSLMFAKFSPN
+167 SSSLMFAKFSPDEN
-179 ERFVAYVSKEKTES
+179 AVAYVSKEKSES
-193 GIRNSSTSVNIY
+193 GIRTSSTSVNIY
-205 LESLDDR
+205 LENLESR

-239 GCRDGFIFNEDGT
+239 GCRDGFIFNEDGS

-302 SNAEITWMKIPG
+302 IDEKITWMKIPG

-343 HSKIYIANAN
+343 HSKIYIANS
-353 DGSTELLMEEKDDA
+353 DSGETELLMEEKDDA

-381 GWKFINNGKEFL
+381 GWKFINDGKEFL
-393 YTTEKDGWSHIYRFD
+393 YTTEKDGWSHIYRFN
-408 ITNKTEYLVTKGNY
+408 IANKSEYLVTKGNY

-431 EKNESVYFIASP
+431 EKHESVYFIASP
-443 ENPTERY
+443 DNPTERY
-450 LYKTSAKGDGKL
+450 LYKTSAKGNGGL
-462 IRVTPDILEGSHNY
+462 IRVTPDLLEGSHNY

-499 IVSLPNHKF
+499 IISLPNHKF
-508 INENQNMIEKYDLEK
+508 INENQNMIDKYEPEK
-523 KKDHPLE
+523 KKEHPLE
-530 FFEITTVDNVT
+530 FFEITTVDDVT

-546 VKPKNLNKNKKYPVL
+546 VKPKNLDKNKKYPVL

-579 GNNSLY
+579 GNNGLY
-585 DGNLGEDGYVY
+585 DGNLGDDGYVY

-631 AKAVFEKY
+631 AKAVFETY
-639 EFIDTS
+639 NFIDTS

-669 FHTGIAAAAVAN
+669 FHTGIAVAAVAN

-710 KYAKNLKGNL
+710 KYAKNLQGNL

>member
-1 MDTKNVIAAIT
+1 MKNF
-12 LSSAI
+12 L
-17 IILWSLFMIPEQPQ
+17 LLFY
-31 KKDLIEKD
+31 
-39 KIEQNADTPSLE
+39 
-51 QKETLVTISREQ
+51 
-63 ALKENARIQFEN
+63 F
-75 DNIVGSISLKGAS
+75 
-88 IDDLTF
+88 F
-94 KNYKINLNEEDKV
+94 
-107 ILSSS
+107 ILSSNIYARVLPQDIIWNDDES
-112 QVNNLEIESFS
+112 GYYIIKDNSIVLVSTQGEDDKTILASSSVNNVDFKSFN
-123 FSQSK
+123 FSVRK
-128 NKILIFTQSVKV
+128 DKLLIFTNTVKV
-140 WRYNTRG
+140 WRYETRG
-147 DYWVYDFK
+147 DYWVYDFNTRK
-155 KNEIQKLGRNMS
+155 ATKIGAAMPE
-167 SSSLMFAKFSPN
+167 SSLMFAKFSPDGSS
-179 ERFVAYVSKEKTES
+179 VAYVSKENSSSDK
-193 GIRNSSTSVNIY
+193 IRNSSTSVNIY
-205 LESLDDR
+205 IEDLKTNSV
-212 SIKKLTS
+212 KKLTS

-239 GCRDGFIFNEDGT
+239 GCRDGFLFNDSGT
-252 RIAFWQIDANQVRDF
+252 KIAFWQIDANQVRDF
-267 YMINNTDSIYSYTIP
+267 FMINNTDSIYSYTIP

-288 GEDLTPARIGVINL
+288 GEDLSPARIGVIDL
-302 SNAEITWMKIPG
+302 ATDKISWIKIPG
-314 EQNKFY
+314 ESNKFY
-320 LPRMTWMP
+320 LPRMTWLP
-328 GRNDLMI
+328 NKDELMI

-343 HSKIYIANAN
+343 HSKIFIA
-353 DGSTELLMEEKDDA
+353 DSESGQSRLLMEETDDA

-393 YTTEKDGWSHIYRFD
+393 YTTEKDGWSHIYRFN
-408 ITNKTEYLVTKGNY
+408 IKNKKEYLVTKGNY
-422 DVVKPLAYD
+422 DVVRPLAYD
-431 EKNESVYFIASP
+431 EQNKEVYFIASP

-450 LYKTSAKGDGKL
+450 LYKTSVKGNGKL
-462 IRVTPDILEGSHNY
+462 QRVTPLNLEGSHNY

-485 FHSFSNYFTRPMQA
+485 FHSFSNYYTKPMQA
-499 IVSLPNHKF
+499 VISLPGHEF
-508 INENQNMIEKYDLEK
+508 IYKEQNMVSKFDSRK

-546 VKPKNLNKNKKYPVL
+546 VKPKNLDVNKKYPVL

-579 GNNSLY
+579 GNNGLY
-585 DGNLGEDGYVY
+585 DGNLSEDGYVY

-639 EFIDTS
+639 NFIDTT

-669 FHTGIAAAAVAN
+669 FHTGIAVAAVAN

-689 QERYMGDPKESYQDY
+689 QERYMGDPKETYQDY

-765 GAYPHVRL
+765 NAYPHVRL

-787 R
+787 K

>member
-1 MDTKNVIAAIT
+1 MLK
-12 LSSAI
+12 I
-17 IILWSLFMIPEQPQ
+17 IHNSLFLILLFSYSLTARVLPQ
-31 KKDLIEKD
+31 DVVWNEEETGYYSIKENNIMLISTEGEKD
-39 KIEQNADTPSLE
+39 QL
-51 QKETLVTISREQ
+51 
-63 ALKENARIQFEN
+63 
-75 DNIVGSISLKGAS
+75 
-88 IDDLTF
+88 
-94 KNYKINLNEEDKV
+94 

-112 QVNNLEIESFS
+112 EVGDIKIESFL
-123 FSQSK
+123 FSQNK
-128 NKILIFTQSVKV
+128 NKILLFTKSVKV
-140 WRYNTRG
+140 WRYNTKG

-155 KNEIQKLGRNMS
+155 TKQGKKIGKSMPD
-167 SSSLMFAKFSPN
+167 SSLMFAKFSPN
-179 ERFVAYVSKEKTES
+179 EKFVAFVSKEKS
-193 GIRNSSTSVNIY
+193 DKNIRNSSTSVNIY
-205 LESLDDR
+205 IENLEDN

-219 SNGTKK
+219 SNGTEK

-239 GCRDGFIFNEDGT
+239 GCRDGFIFNESGNK
-252 RIAFWQIDANQVRDF
+252 IAFWQIDANQVRDF

-288 GEDLTPARIGVINL
+288 GEDLTPAKIGVINL
-302 SNAEITWMKIPG
+302 DNGEIQWMNIPG
-314 EQNKFY
+314 ESHKYY
-320 LPRMTWMP
+320 LPRMTWIP
-328 GRNDLMI
+328 GRDELMV

-343 HSKIYIANAN
+343 HSKIFVANS
-353 DGSTELLMEEKDDA
+353 DTGESKLLMEEKDDA

-381 GWKFINNGKEFL
+381 GWKFINSGKEFL
-393 YTTEKDGWSHIYRFD
+393 YTTEKDGWSHIYRFN
-408 ITNKTEYLVTKGNY
+408 IKKQTEYLVTKGNY

-431 EKNESVYFIASP
+431 EKSDEVYFIASP
-443 ENPTERY
+443 NQPTERY
-450 LYKTSAKGDGKL
+450 LYKTSAKGKGNLKR
-462 IRVTPDILEGSHNY
+462 ITPEILEGSHNY

-499 IVSLPNHKF
+499 VVSLPDHKF
-508 INENQNMIEKYDLEK
+508 INEDQNMVNKFDREK
-523 KKDHPLE
+523 KNDHPLE
-530 FFEITTVDNVT
+530 FFQITTVDDVT

-546 VKPKNLNKNKKYPVL
+546 VKPKNMDKNKKYPVL

-579 GNNSLY
+579 GNNGLY
-585 DGNLGEDGYVY
+585 DGNLAEDGYVY

-613 KAIYRNIG
+613 KAIYRQIG
-621 RINVRDMAMG
+621 RVNVRDMAMG
-631 AKAVFEKY
+631 AKAVFDKY
-639 EFIDTS
+639 TFIDTS

-669 FHTGIAAAAVAN
+669 FHTGIAVAAVAN

-710 KYAKNLKGNL
+710 KYAKNLEGNL

>member
-1 MDTKNVIAAIT
+1 MIKRTQVLFSIIFFVSVTLFGRVLPNDIIWNENETGYYSIKNNNIVLVST
-12 LSSAI
+12 RGK
-17 IILWSLFMIPEQPQ
+17 E
-31 KKDLIEKD
+31 D
-39 KIEQNADTPSLE
+39 KI
-51 QKETLVTISREQ
+51 
-63 ALKENARIQFEN
+63 
-75 DNIVGSISLKGAS
+75 
-88 IDDLTF
+88 
-94 KNYKINLNEEDKV
+94 
-107 ILSSS
+107 ILSST
-112 QVNNLEIESFS
+112 QINNIEIESFS

-128 NKILIFTQSVKV
+128 NKILLFTKSVKV

-147 DYWVYDFK
+147 DYWVYDFN
-155 KNEIQKLGRNMS
+155 KNQVQKLGREMS
-167 SSSLMFAKFSPN
+167 SSSLMFAKFSPDEN
-179 ERFVAYVSKEKTES
+179 FVGYVSKEKSES

-205 LESLDDR
+205 LENLENR
-212 SIKKLTS
+212 EIKKLTS

-239 GCRDGFIFNEDGT
+239 GCRDGFIFSEDGS

-302 SNAEITWMKIPG
+302 IDEKITWMKVPG

-343 HSKIYIANAN
+343 HSKIYIANSN
-353 DGSTELLMEEKDDA
+353 NGETELLMEEKDDA

-381 GWKFINNGKEFL
+381 GWKFINEGKEFL
-393 YTTEKDGWSHIYRFD
+393 YTTEKDGWSHIYRFN
-408 ITNKTEYLVTKGNY
+408 ISSKSEYLVTKGDY

-431 EKNESVYFIASP
+431 ERNEIVYFIASP

-450 LYKTSAKGDGKL
+450 LYKTSAKGNGSL
-462 IRVTPDILEGSHNY
+462 IRVTPNVLEGSHNY

-499 IVSLPNHKF
+499 IITLPNHKF
-508 INENQNMIEKYDLEK
+508 INDDQNMIK
-523 KKDHPLE
+523 KFDASKKEDHPLE
-530 FFEITTVDNVT
+530 FFQITTVDDVT

-579 GNNSLY
+579 GNNGLY
-585 DGNLGEDGYVY
+585 DGNLGDDGYVY

-639 EFIDTS
+639 DFIDTS

-669 FHTGIAAAAVAN
+669 FHTGIAVAAVAN

-710 KYAKNLKGNL
+710 KYAKNLEGNL

-765 GAYPHVRL
+765 DAYPHVRL

>member
-1 MDTKNVIAAIT
+1 MIKQTQPIIFILFLASINLFGRVLTNDIIWNDNESGYYTIKENNIVLVST
-12 LSSAI
+12 RGKDDK
-17 IILWSLFMIPEQPQ
+17 IIL
-31 KKDLIEKD
+31 
-39 KIEQNADTPSLE
+39 A
-51 QKETLVTISREQ
+51 
-63 ALKENARIQFEN
+63 
-75 DNIVGSISLKGAS
+75 
-88 IDDLTF
+88 
-94 KNYKINLNEEDKV
+94 
-107 ILSSS
+107 SS
-112 QVNNLEIESFS
+112 QINNLEIESFS
-123 FSQSK
+123 FSKSK
-128 NKILIFTQSVKV
+128 NKVLIFTESIKV

-155 KNEIQKLGRNMS
+155 KDETQKLGGDMS
-167 SSSLMFAKFSPN
+167 SSSLMFAKFSPD
-179 ERFVAYVSKEKTES
+179 EKFVAYVSKEKSES
-193 GIRNSSTSVNIY
+193 GIRTSSTSVNIY
-205 LESLDDR
+205 LENLQDR

-239 GCRDGFIFNEDGT
+239 GCRDGFIFNEDGS

-288 GEDLTPARIGVINL
+288 GEDLSPARIGVINL
-302 SNAEITWMKIPG
+302 SNEKTTWMNVPG

-343 HSKIYIANAN
+343 HSKIYIANS
-353 DGSTELLMEEKDDA
+353 DSGETELLMEEKDDA

-381 GWKFINNGKEFL
+381 GWKFINDGKEFL
-393 YTTEKDGWSHIYRFD
+393 YTTEKDGWSHIYRFN
-408 ITNKTEYLVTKGNY
+408 IANKSEYLVTKGSY
-422 DVVKPLAYD
+422 DVIKPLAYD
-431 EKNESVYFIASP
+431 EKNETVYFIASP
-443 ENPTERY
+443 DNPTERY
-450 LYKTSAKGDGKL
+450 LYKSSAKGDGGL
-462 IRVTPDILEGSHNY
+462 VRVTPNILEGSHGY

-508 INENQNMIEKYDLEK
+508 INENQNMIGKYEPEK
-523 KKDHPLE
+523 KKNHPLE
-530 FFEITTVDNVT
+530 FFEITTIDGVT

-579 GNNSLY
+579 GNNGLY

-639 EFIDTS
+639 NFIDTS

-669 FHTGIAAAAVAN
+669 FHTGIAVAAVAN

-710 KYAKNLKGNL
+710 KYAKNLEGNL

>member
-1 MDTKNVIAAIT
+1 MIKQTQ
-12 LSSAI
+12 
-17 IILWSLFMIPEQPQ
+17 SLFYLIFFVSINLFGRVLPNDVVWNESETGYFTI
-31 KKDLIEKD
+31 KD
-39 KIEQNADTPSLE
+39 N
-51 QKETLVTISREQ
+51 
-63 ALKENARIQFEN
+63 
-75 DNIVGSISLKGAS
+75 NIVLVSTRGK
-88 IDDLTF
+88 
-94 KNYKINLNEEDKV
+94 EDKV

-167 SSSLMFAKFSPN
+167 GSSLMFAKFSPN
-179 ERFVAYVSKEKTES
+179 ERFVAYVSKEKSES

-212 SIKKLTS
+212 TIKKLTS

-302 SNAEITWMKIPG
+302 SNEEITWMKIPG
-314 EQNKFY
+314 EENKFY

-353 DGSTELLMEEKDDA
+353 NGSTELLMEEKDDA

-462 IRVTPDILEGSHNY
+462 IRVTPDVLEGSHNY

-530 FFEITTVDNVT
+530 FFEITTVDDVT

-546 VKPKNLNKNKKYPVL
+546 VKPKNLDKNKKYPVL

-579 GNNSLY
+579 GNNGLY

-669 FHTGIAAAAVAN
+669 FHTGIAVAAVAN

-710 KYAKNLKGNL
+710 KYAKNLEGNL

-745 HKKVFYMLSYPN
+745 HKKIFYMLSYPN

>member
-1 MDTKNVIAAIT
+1 MLKIIHNS
-12 LSSAI
+12 LF
-17 IILWSLFMIPEQPQ
+17 IILLFSYSLTARVLPQ
-31 KKDLIEKD
+31 DVVWNEEETGYYSIKENNIMLISTEGEKD
-39 KIEQNADTPSLE
+39 QL
-51 QKETLVTISREQ
+51 
-63 ALKENARIQFEN
+63 
-75 DNIVGSISLKGAS
+75 
-88 IDDLTF
+88 
-94 KNYKINLNEEDKV
+94 

-112 QVNNLEIESFS
+112 EVGDIKIESFL
-123 FSQSK
+123 FSQNK
-128 NKILIFTQSVKV
+128 NKILLFTKSVKV
-140 WRYNTRG
+140 WRYNTKG

-155 KNEIQKLGRNMS
+155 TKQGNKIGKSMPD
-167 SSSLMFAKFSPN
+167 SSLMFAKFSPN
-179 ERFVAYVSKEKTES
+179 EKFVAFVSKEKS
-193 GIRNSSTSVNIY
+193 DKNIRNSSTSVNIY
-205 LESLDDR
+205 IENLEDN

-219 SNGTKK
+219 SNGTEK

-239 GCRDGFIFNEDGT
+239 GCRDGFIFNESGNK
-252 RIAFWQIDANQVRDF
+252 IAFWQIDANQVRDF

-288 GEDLTPARIGVINL
+288 GEDLTPAKIGVINL
-302 SNAEITWMKIPG
+302 DNGEIQWMNIPG
-314 EQNKFY
+314 ESHKYY
-320 LPRMTWMP
+320 LPRMTWIP
-328 GRNDLMI
+328 GKDELMV

-343 HSKIYIANAN
+343 HSKIFVANS
-353 DGSTELLMEEKDDA
+353 DTGESKLLMEEKDDA

-381 GWKFINNGKEFL
+381 GWKFINSGKEFL
-393 YTTEKDGWSHIYRFD
+393 YTTEKDGWSHIYRFN
-408 ITNKTEYLVTKGNY
+408 IKKQTEYLVTKGNY

-431 EKNESVYFIASP
+431 EKSDEVYFIASP
-443 ENPTERY
+443 NQPTERY
-450 LYKTSAKGDGKL
+450 LYKTSAKGKGNLKR
-462 IRVTPDILEGSHNY
+462 ITPEILEGSHNY

-485 FHSFSNYFTRPMQA
+485 FHSFSNYYTRPMQA
-499 IVSLPNHKF
+499 VVSLPDHRF
-508 INENQNMIEKYDLEK
+508 INEDQNMVNKFDK
-523 KKDHPLE
+523 KKKSDHPLE
-530 FFEITTVDNVT
+530 FFQITTVDDVT

-546 VKPKNLNKNKKYPVL
+546 VKPKNMDKNKKYPVL

-579 GNNSLY
+579 GNNGLY
-585 DGNLGEDGYVY
+585 DGNLAEDGYVY

-613 KAIYRNIG
+613 KAIYRQIG
-621 RINVRDMAMG
+621 RVNVRDMAMG
-631 AKAVFEKY
+631 AKAVFDKY
-639 EFIDTS
+639 TFIDTS

-669 FHTGIAAAAVAN
+669 FHTGIAVAAVAN

-710 KYAKNLKGNL
+710 KYAKNLEGNL

>member
-1 MDTKNVIAAIT
+1 MIKQTQ
-12 LSSAI
+12 
-17 IILWSLFMIPEQPQ
+17 SLFYLIFFVSINLFGRVLPNDVVWNESETGYFTI
-31 KKDLIEKD
+31 KD
-39 KIEQNADTPSLE
+39 N
-51 QKETLVTISREQ
+51 
-63 ALKENARIQFEN
+63 
-75 DNIVGSISLKGAS
+75 NIVLVSTRGK
-88 IDDLTF
+88 
-94 KNYKINLNEEDKV
+94 EDKV

-179 ERFVAYVSKEKTES
+179 ERFVAYVSKEKSES

-212 SIKKLTS
+212 TIKKLTS

-302 SNAEITWMKIPG
+302 SNEEITWMKIPG

-431 EKNESVYFIASP
+431 EKNENVYFIASP

-462 IRVTPDILEGSHNY
+462 IRVTPDVLEGSHNY

-546 VKPKNLNKNKKYPVL
+546 VKPKNLDKNKKYPVL

-579 GNNSLY
+579 GNNGLY

-669 FHTGIAAAAVAN
+669 FHTGIAVAAVAN

-710 KYAKNLKGNL
+710 KYAKNLEGNL

-745 HKKVFYMLSYPN
+745 HKKIFYMLSYPN

>member
-1 MDTKNVIAAIT
+1 MHQHIKFFFIIFFLTHNLFGRVLPSDIIWNENETGYYTIKDNN
-12 LSSAI
+12 
-17 IILWSLFMIPEQPQ
+17 IILVST
-31 KKDLIEKD
+31 KGKAD
-39 KIEQNADTPSLE
+39 KTILPS
-51 QKETLVTISREQ
+51 S
-63 ALKENARIQFEN
+63 
-75 DNIVGSISLKGAS
+75 
-88 IDDLTF
+88 
-94 KNYKINLNEEDKV
+94 KINN
-107 ILSSS
+107 I
-112 QVNNLEIESFS
+112 NIESFA
-123 FSQSK
+123 FSKSK
-128 NKILIFTQSVKV
+128 NKILLFTKSVKV

-155 KNEIQKLGRNMS
+155 KDEIQKLGRNMS
-167 SSSLMFAKFSPN
+167 GSSLMFAKFSPN
-179 ERFVAYVSKEKTES
+179 ENFVAYVSKEENENEV
-193 GIRNSSTSVNIY
+193 RNSSTSANIFLEN
-205 LESLDDR
+205 LESR
-212 SIKKLTS
+212 AIKKLTS

-239 GCRDGFIFNEDGT
+239 SCRDGFIFNEDGSK
-252 RIAFWQIDANQVRDF
+252 IAFWQIDANQVRDF
-267 YMINNTDSIYSYTIP
+267 YMINNTDSIYSYKIP

-288 GEDLTPARIGVINL
+288 GEDLSPARIGVISL
-302 SNAEITWMKIPG
+302 IDEQTTWMKIPG
-314 EQNKFY
+314 EANKFY
-320 LPRMTWMP
+320 LPRMTWVP
-328 GRNDLMI
+328 QENSLMI

-343 HSKIYIANAN
+343 HSKIYIGDASS
-353 DGSTELLMEEKDDA
+353 GEVELLTEERDEA

-381 GWKFINNGKEFL
+381 GWKFINEGKEFL

-408 ITNKTEYLVTKGNY
+408 INKKTEYLVTNGEY
-422 DVVKPLAYD
+422 DVIKPLAYD
-431 EKNESVYFIASP
+431 EKNDDVYFIASP

-450 LYKTSAKGDGKL
+450 LYKTSIKGDGDL
-462 IRVTPDILEGSHNY
+462 IRVTPRILEGSHNY
-476 QISTKAKYA
+476 QISTKSKYA
-485 FHSFSNYFTRPMQA
+485 FHSFSNYFTKPMQA
-499 IVSLPNHKF
+499 VVSLPEHEF
-508 INENQNMIEKYDLEK
+508 INKDQDMVRRYDPKMK
-523 KKDHPLE
+523 KNHPLE

-546 VKPKNLNKNKKYPVL
+546 VKPKNFDKEKKYPVL

-574 NRYGA
+574 NRHGA
-579 GNNSLY
+579 GTNGLY
-585 DGNLGEDGYVY
+585 DGDLGEDGYVY

-631 AKAVFEKY
+631 AKAVFNKY
-639 EFIDTS
+639 QFIDTS

-669 FHTGIAAAAVAN
+669 FHTGIAVAAVAN

-710 KYAKNLKGNL
+710 KYAKNFKGNL

>member
-1 MDTKNVIAAIT
+1 MLKIIHNS
-12 LSSAI
+12 LF
-17 IILWSLFMIPEQPQ
+17 IILLFSYSLTARVLPQ
-31 KKDLIEKD
+31 DVVWNEEETGYYSIKENNIMLISTEGEKD
-39 KIEQNADTPSLE
+39 QL
-51 QKETLVTISREQ
+51 
-63 ALKENARIQFEN
+63 
-75 DNIVGSISLKGAS
+75 
-88 IDDLTF
+88 
-94 KNYKINLNEEDKV
+94 

-112 QVNNLEIESFS
+112 EVGDIKIESFL
-123 FSQSK
+123 FSQNK
-128 NKILIFTQSVKV
+128 NKILLFTKSVKV
-140 WRYNTRG
+140 WRYNTKG

-155 KNEIQKLGRNMS
+155 TKQGKKIGKSMPD
-167 SSSLMFAKFSPN
+167 SSLMFAKFSPN
-179 ERFVAYVSKEKTES
+179 EKFVAFVSKEKS
-193 GIRNSSTSVNIY
+193 DKNIRNSSTSVNIY
-205 LESLDDR
+205 IENLENN

-239 GCRDGFIFNEDGT
+239 GCRDGFIFNESGNK
-252 RIAFWQIDANQVRDF
+252 IAFWQIDANQVRDF

-288 GEDLTPARIGVINL
+288 GEDLTPAKIGVINL
-302 SNAEITWMKIPG
+302 DNGEIQWMNIPG
-314 EQNKFY
+314 ESHKYY
-320 LPRMTWMP
+320 LPRMTWIP
-328 GRNDLMI
+328 GKDELMV

-343 HSKIYIANAN
+343 HSKIFVANS
-353 DGSTELLMEEKDDA
+353 DTGESKLLMEEKDDA

-381 GWKFINNGKEFL
+381 GWKFINSGKEFL
-393 YTTEKDGWSHIYRFD
+393 YTTEKDGWSHIYRFN
-408 ITNKTEYLVTKGNY
+408 IKKQTEYLVTKGNY

-431 EKNESVYFIASP
+431 EKSDEVYFIASP
-443 ENPTERY
+443 NQPTERY
-450 LYKTSAKGDGKL
+450 LYKTSAKGKGNLKR
-462 IRVTPDILEGSHNY
+462 ITPEILEGSHNY

-499 IVSLPNHKF
+499 VVSLPDHKF
-508 INENQNMIEKYDLEK
+508 INEDQNMVNKFDREK
-523 KKDHPLE
+523 KNDHPLE
-530 FFEITTVDNVT
+530 FFQITTVDDVT

-546 VKPKNLNKNKKYPVL
+546 VKPKNMDKNKKYPVL

-579 GNNSLY
+579 GNNGLY
-585 DGNLGEDGYVY
+585 DGNLAEDGYVY

-613 KAIYRNIG
+613 KAIYRQIG
-621 RINVRDMAMG
+621 RVNVRDMAMG
-631 AKAVFEKY
+631 AKAVFDKY
-639 EFIDTS
+639 TFIDTS

-669 FHTGIAAAAVAN
+669 FHTGIAVAAVAN

-710 KYAKNLKGNL
+710 KYAKNFEGNL